1 VQNNTRNTVI
11 WLVVVAVFVIVVGS
25 LIFVF
30 GQDANAGGGKVKI
43 CHATASQSNPY
54 VSIEIDSSSIEN
66 PKDKKYLNGHGEHE
80 KDIIPPF
87 SFNESTF
94 PGKNWDDT
102 GQVIWKNDCKIITP
116 TPTPTP
122 TPTEPTPTPTPTE
135 PTPTPTPTEPTP
147 TPTPTEPT
155 PEPTEPTPTP
165 EPTETT
171 PTPIPTD
178 VPAGGGG
185 MAVEVP
191 ALK

>member
-1 VQNNTRNTVI
+1 VQDKTSNLII
-11 WLVVVAVFVIVVGS
+11 WLVIGAIFVVTVGA
-25 LIFVF
+25 LIFMF
-30 GQDANAGGGKVKI
+30 SSSANAGGNKVRI

-54 VSIEIDSSSIEN
+54 VNIEIDSSSIEN
-66 PKDKKYLNGHGEHE
+66 PNDNKYLNGHGDHMN
-80 KDIIPPF
+80 DIIPPF
-87 SFNESTF
+87 SFNESSF
-94 PGKNWDDT
+94 PGRNWDDT
-102 GQVIWKNDCKIITP
+102 GQVIWNNDCKVVTP
-116 TPTPTP
+116 T
-122 TPTEPTPTPTPTE
+122 PTPTPTPTE

-165 EPTETT
+165 EPTETNPT

-178 VPAGGGG
+178 IPAGGGG

>member
-1 VQNNTRNTVI
+1 VQNNSNNVLLYLVISAIFIVTVSGI
-11 WLVVVAVFVIVVGS
+11 
-25 LIFVF
+25 IFMF
-30 GQDANAGGGKVKI
+30 HSNAIAGAGKVKI
-43 CHATASQSNPY
+43 CHATSSQSNPY

-66 PKDKKYLNGHGEHE
+66 PNDKKYLNGHGDHMD
-80 KDIIPPF
+80 DIIPKF
-87 SFNESTF
+87 SFNETTY

-102 GQVIWKNDCKIITP
+102 GQAIWNNDCKVVTP

-155 PEPTEPTPTP
+155 PTPTDP
-165 EPTETT
+165 NPQ
-171 PTPIPTD
+171 PVPTD